1 MSHQSG
7 FVSIIGKPNA
17 GKSTLMNALIG
28 ERLSIITPKAQTT
41 RHRILGIMNEPEYQI
56 IFSDT
61 PGIIKPMYGLQESM
75 MSAVN
80 QSLVDADIILFVT
93 DIHEKYDEQDVID
106 KLSQTSS
113 PVAVIVNKIDT
124 CKSQVEVEEK
134 LAYWQNLLN
143 PQAIFPISAL
153 ENFNVPA
160 VFQFVLENLP
170 EHPAYYPKDDT
181 YTDRTERFI
190 VSEMVREQIM
200 THYQNEIPYST
211 EVIVTSFK
219 EEENIIRIDAEIIV
233 ERDSQKIIVIGTK
246 GEKLKKVGT
255 KSREAM
261 EIFLSKKVFLSLFVK
276 VIPDWRNKK
285 NYLKGFGYES

>member
-1 MSHQSG
+1 MSKLNN
-7 FVSIIGKPNA
+7 IETNK
-17 GKSTLMNALIG
+17 KLIKDN
-28 ERLSIITPKAQTT
+28 RLSFAINGDDETT
-41 RHRILGIMNEPEYQI
+41 IKNLKEELCEY
-56 IFSDT
+56 
-61 PGIIKPMYGLQESM
+61 
-75 MSAVN
+75 
-80 QSLVDADIILFVT
+80 
-93 DIHEKYDEQDVID
+93 
-106 KLSQTSS
+106 
-113 PVAVIVNKIDT
+113 VALELINKIDT
-124 CKSQVEVEEK
+124 CKSQAEVEEK

-160 VFQFVLENLP
+160 VFQFVIDNLP

-200 THYQNEIPYST
+200 TNYQNEIPYST

-219 EEENIIRIDAEIIV
+219 EEENIIRIEAEIIV

-246 GEKLKKVGT
+246 GDKIKRVGT

-261 EIFLSKKVFLSLFVK
+261 EVFLGKKVFLSLFVK

>member
-1 MSHQSG
+1 
-7 FVSIIGKPNA
+7 
-17 GKSTLMNALIG
+17 MNALIG

-106 KLSQTSS
+106 KLSQTNS

-124 CKSQVEVEEK
+124 CKSQAEVEEK

-261 EIFLSKKVFLSLFVK
+261 ELFLSKKVFLSLFVK